1 MIGLLADGEGGF
13 GATRSQTDNFCIYV
27 SCTIIEA
34 DGTPIRRVQY
44 AQHFAIYRFWC
55 ERWPNPKNPR

>member
-1 MIGLLADGEGGF
+1 MIGLLADGGGGS
-13 GATRSQTDNFCIYV
+13 GATHSQTDNFCIYV
-27 SCTIIEA
+27 SRTIIEA

-44 AQHFAIYRFWC
+44 ALYFAHYRFWC